1 MLADLLAIQL
11 FALMMVFV
19 RLGAAFMVLPTIG
32 EAYISPQIRLL
43 FALTF
48 SIIVT
53 PIVQD
58 SVPAIPTA
66 GVMAIILLIAAEIL
80 VGIFLGAMVRIM
92 VAALATA
99 GMVIAVITGFANA
112 LLFNPGLDD
121 QGSLHSVLL
130 TMLGTLLIF
139 ATELHH
145 VMLAGLV
152 ESYQVF
158 QPGIMPQMGDFSQ
171 MIARGV
177 ADSFILA
184 MKLASPFIVIGTTF
198 YALLGLL
205 ARLMPQLQVFFLAM
219 PMQILLGLIVLLIT
233 IQAIMMTFLGDFSD
247 GLARFVSFN

>member
-1 MLADLLAIQL
+1 MLADLLVIQV

-19 RLGAAFMVLPTIG
+19 RIGATFMILPTIG
-32 EAYISPQIRLL
+32 EAYISPQVRLL
-43 FALTF
+43 LALTF

-58 SVPAIPTA
+58 KVPAIPTS
-66 GVMAIILLIAAEIL
+66 GILAIILLISAEIL
-80 VGIFLGAMVRIM
+80 VGVFLGAIVRIM

-99 GMVIAVITGFANA
+99 GMVISVITGFANA

-121 QGSLHSVLL
+121 QGSLQSVLL
-130 TMLGTLLIF
+130 TMLGTLLIY

-158 QPGIMPQMGDFSQ
+158 QPGVMPPVGDFSQ
-171 MIARGV
+171 MIARGA

-184 MKLASPFIVIGTTF
+184 MKLASPFIVIGTVF

-219 PMQILLGLIVLLIT
+219 PMQIMLGLLVLLLT
-233 IQAIMMTFLGDFSD
+233 IQAIMMTFLADFSD
-247 GLARFVSFN
+247 GLARFISFN

>member
-1 MLADLLAIQL
+1 MLADLLTIQL
-11 FALMMVFV
+11 FALLMVFV
-19 RLGAAFMVLPTIG
+19 RVGATFMILPTIG
-32 EAYISPQIRLL
+32 EAYISPRVRLL
-43 FALTF
+43 FAITF

-53 PIVQD
+53 PVVQD
-58 SVPAIPTA
+58 KVPSIPTA
-66 GVMAIILLIAAEIL
+66 GALAIILLISAEIL
-80 VGIFLGAMVRIM
+80 VGVFLGAMVRIM

-99 GMVIAVITGFANA
+99 GMIIAVITGFANA
-112 LLFNPGLDD
+112 LLFNPALDD

-158 QPGIMPQMGDFSQ
+158 QPGVMPEMGDFSL
-171 MIARGV
+171 MVARGV

-205 ARLMPQLQVFFLAM
+205 ARLMPQLQIFFLAM
-219 PMQILLGLIVLLIT
+219 PLQILLGLVVLLLT
-233 IQAIMMTFLGDFSD
+233 IQAIMMAFLGDFSD
-247 GLARFVSFN
+247 GLARFIGFN

>member
-1 MLADLLAIQL
+1 MLADLLAIQV

-19 RLGAAFMVLPTIG
+19 RIGATFMVLPTIG
-32 EAYISPQIRLL
+32 EAYISPQVRLL
-43 FALTF
+43 LALTF

-53 PIVQD
+53 PVVQD
-58 SVPAIPTA
+58 TVPSMPTA
-66 GVMAIILLIAAEIL
+66 GVLAISLLIAAEIL
-80 VGIFLGAMVRIM
+80 VGVFLGAMVRIM

-99 GMVIAVITGFANA
+99 GMVISVITGFANA

-121 QGSLHSVLL
+121 QGSLQSVLL
-130 TMLGTLLIF
+130 TMLGTLLIY
-139 ATELHH
+139 ATDLHH

-158 QPGIMPQMGDFSQ
+158 RPGIMPEVGDFSQ

-219 PMQILLGLIVLLIT
+219 PLQILLGLFVLLIT
-233 IQAIMMTFLGDFSD
+233 VQAIMMTFLADFSD
-247 GLARFVSFN
+247 GLARFISFN

>member
-1 MLADLLAIQL
+1 MLADLLAIQV

-19 RLGAAFMVLPTIG
+19 RLGATFMVLPTIG
-32 EAYISPQIRLL
+32 EAYISPQVRLL
-43 FALTF
+43 FAFAF

-58 SVPAIPTA
+58 RVPALPSA
-66 GVMAIILLIAAEIL
+66 GIMAIMVLIAAEIL
-80 VGIFLGAMVRIM
+80 VGVFLGTIVRIM

-99 GMVIAVITGFANA
+99 GMVISVITGFANA

-121 QGSLHSVLL
+121 QGSLQSVLL
-130 TMLGTLLIF
+130 TMLGTLMIY
-139 ATELHH
+139 ATDLHH
-145 VMLAGLV
+145 VMLAGIV

-158 QPGIMPQMGDFSQ
+158 QPGVMPPIGDFSQ
-171 MIARGV
+171 MVARGV
-177 ADSFILA
+177 ADSFIMA

-219 PMQILLGLIVLLIT
+219 PLQILLGLVVLLIT
-233 IQAIMMTFLGDFSD
+233 IQAIMMTFLADFSD
-247 GLARFVSFN
+247 GLARFISFN

>member
-1 MLADLLAIQL
+1 MLADLLAIQV

-19 RLGAAFMVLPTIG
+19 RLGATFMILPTIG
-32 EAYISPQIRLL
+32 EAYISPQVRLL

-58 SVPAIPTA
+58 KVPAIPST
-66 GVMAIILLIAAEIL
+66 GIMAITLLIAAEIL
-80 VGIFLGAMVRIM
+80 VGVFLGAMVRIM
-92 VAALATA
+92 VAALSTA
-99 GMVIAVITGFANA
+99 GMVISVITGFANA

-121 QGSLHSVLL
+121 QGSLQSVLL

-158 QPGIMPQMGDFSQ
+158 QPGVMPPVGDFAQ

-219 PMQILLGLIVLLIT
+219 PLQILLGLVVLLIT
-233 IQAIMMTFLGDFSD
+233 VQAIMMTFLGDFSD
-247 GLARFVSFN
+247 GLTRFISFN